1 MLAYRKR
8 TAASVL
14 MVLISVMNSGNAF
27 RIAYPNIMQIAEL
40 GGVSSVPQAV
50 QPAKANHTAL
60 NVRPSFS

>member
-1 MLAYRKR
+1 
-8 TAASVL
+8 

-50 QPAKANHTAL
+50 QHAKVNQTAL
-60 NVRPSFS
+60 NAQASFS